1 MAILVYARALG
12 AARSGN
18 APAVREEI
26 ERLETLRKAMMKAKI
41 AYWAQQADIQIKVA
55 SAWAAFAEGN
65 KPEAL
70 KLMREG
76 ADMEDASEKHPV
88 TPGHVLPARELLGE
102 MLLEL
107 KQPALALK
115 EFEASHKVEPNR
127 FRGLYG
133 AARAAAQSG
142 EMVKAKTYYEK
153 LVELCRQ
160 ADAERPEL
168 KEAKEFLAKR

>member
-1 MAILVYARALG
+1 VAVMVYTRALG
-12 AARSGN
+12 AARSGDG
-18 APAVREEI
+18 PYVRKGI
-26 ERLETLRKAMMKAKI
+26 DKLQSLREDMIKAKI
-41 AYWAQQADIQIKVA
+41 PYWAEQADIQIKIA

-65 KPEAL
+65 KQEAL

-107 KQPALALK
+107 DQPTLALK
-115 EFEASHKVEPNR
+115 EFEASHKIEPNR

-133 AARAAAQSG
+133 AALAAAQSG
-142 EMVKAKTYYEK
+142 DMAKAKTYYEK
-153 LVELCRQ
+153 HVVLSQ
-160 ADAERPEL
+160 NADTERSEI
-168 KEAKEFLAKR
+168 KEAKAFLSKK

>member
-1 MAILVYARALG
+1 RRL
-12 AARSGN
+12 
-18 APAVREEI
+18 REAMI
-26 ERLETLRKAMMKAKI
+26 EAKVV
-41 AYWAQQADIQIKVA
+41 YWAQQADIQTKVA

-65 KPEAL
+65 KQEAL

-115 EFEASHKVEPNR
+115 EFEASHIVEPNR

-133 AARAAAQSG
+133 AARAAELSG
-142 EMVKAKTYYEK
+142 DHKKARTFYEK
-153 LVELCRQ
+153 LVVVCAK
-160 ADAERPEL
+160 ADTERPEL
-168 KEAKEFLAKR
+168 LK

>member
-26 ERLETLRKAMMKAKI
+26 ERLRRLREAMIEAKI
-41 AYWAQQADIQIKVA
+41 VYWAQQADIQIKVA

-65 KPEAL
+65 KQEAL

-107 KQPALALK
+107 KQPGLALK
-115 EFEASHKVEPNR
+115 EFEASHNVEPNR

-142 EMVKAKTYYEK
+142 DMAKAKTYYEK
-153 LVELCRQ
+153 LVVLSQ
-160 ADAERPEL
+160 NADTERPEI
-168 KEAKEFLAKR
+168 KEAKAFLSKK